1 MAPRASQMGTPL
13 VLVSTGPPQ
22 APPPHPP
29 LPASL
34 RSAGSHNRSHSFGS
48 GVSRD
53 KTAVAT
59 ESVCFPLGGAE
70 GTPKRVPRAQM
81 SDNTTLTARERLR
94 IHLREAR
101 RTTDSPIVEAQL
113 AAALDASNDLPPTP
127 LRECPICGKVGLPE
141 RIQQHRCDSR

>member
-1 MAPRASQMGTPL
+1 
-13 VLVSTGPPQ
+13 
-22 APPPHPP
+22 
-29 LPASL
+29 
-34 RSAGSHNRSHSFGS
+34 
-48 GVSRD
+48 
-53 KTAVAT
+53 
-59 ESVCFPLGGAE
+59 
-70 GTPKRVPRAQM
+70 M